1 MEAITITTPNRTR
14 LSVDTFEN
22 WDNRDAPDNIW
33 LNIAVPMSS
42 TSVVMTPAQ
51 ARELAATLIAFAE
64 AA

>member
-1 MEAITITTPNRTR
+1 MEYTTLITESKTR
-14 LSVDTFEN
+14 ISVDTFEN